1 MTVRLPLA
9 LLVAVTVGVAIAVPT
24 ALLDDTAR
32 GRAHDAQRE
41 QVAYAGLDLVAIART
56 VNGKLD
62 ISRFASVAYR
72 PGQPASLFIDAKG
85 RVLDTDISQPRW
97 FPQAAL
103 QRAKTNDN
111 APVRMRDRLVVVEPI
126 AAAKAPDKLIAA
138 AVAYVDAR
146 PLDRKVA
153 ADSRTRWATAIG
165 SWLLLSILLTLAL
178 LRLLGRPLS
187 QAAGERTF
195 FADAAHELK
204 TPWAIVRAH
213 ADRARSQLPA
223 EHEAPRTE
231 LAAITQAAGSAAHTV
246 DNMLLL
252 ARLDQ
257 GVMGDAVRL
266 RLDALVDTCV
276 SEVRERHGEDL
287 DIDFAALSPVA
298 VNGNAALL
306 QHALSNLLENAVRYG
321 DTPIRVELSRV
332 AGKARVTV
340 TDSGAGVPPSQRELI
355 FARFHRASTRGGGS
369 GLGLAITAAVA
380 KAHRGKVSYAER
392 PDAHGAVFTLEIP
405 AA

>member
-1 MTVRLPLA
+1 M
-9 LLVAVTVGVAIAVPT
+9 TVGVAVAVPT

-85 RVLDTDISQPRW
+85 RVLDTDITQPQW

-195 FADAAHELK
+195 FADAAQ
-204 TPWAIVRAH
+204 
-213 ADRARSQLPA
+213 S
-223 EHEAPRTE
+223 
-231 LAAITQAAGSAAHTV
+231 
-246 DNMLLL
+246 
-252 ARLDQ
+252 
-257 GVMGDAVRL
+257 
-266 RLDALVDTCV
+266 
-276 SEVRERHGEDL
+276 
-287 DIDFAALSPVA
+287 
-298 VNGNAALL
+298 
-306 QHALSNLLENAVRYG
+306 
-321 DTPIRVELSRV
+321 
-332 AGKARVTV
+332 
-340 TDSGAGVPPSQRELI
+340 
-355 FARFHRASTRGGGS
+355 
-369 GLGLAITAAVA
+369 
-380 KAHRGKVSYAER
+380 
-392 PDAHGAVFTLEIP
+392 
-405 AA
+405 

>member
-1 MTVRLPLA
+1 
-9 LLVAVTVGVAIAVPT
+9 
-24 ALLDDTAR
+24 
-32 GRAHDAQRE
+32 
-41 QVAYAGLDLVAIART
+41 
-56 VNGKLD
+56 
-62 ISRFASVAYR
+62 
-72 PGQPASLFIDAKG
+72 
-85 RVLDTDISQPRW
+85 
-97 FPQAAL
+97 
-103 QRAKTNDN
+103 
-111 APVRMRDRLVVVEPI
+111 
-126 AAAKAPDKLIAA
+126 
-138 AVAYVDAR
+138 
-146 PLDRKVA
+146 
-153 ADSRTRWATAIG
+153 
-165 SWLLLSILLTLAL
+165 
-178 LRLLGRPLS
+178 
-187 QAAGERTF
+187 
-195 FADAAHELK
+195 
-204 TPWAIVRAH
+204 
-213 ADRARSQLPA
+213 
-223 EHEAPRTE
+223 
-231 LAAITQAAGSAAHTV
+231 
-246 DNMLLL
+246 MLLL

-332 AGKARVTV
+332 SGKARVTV